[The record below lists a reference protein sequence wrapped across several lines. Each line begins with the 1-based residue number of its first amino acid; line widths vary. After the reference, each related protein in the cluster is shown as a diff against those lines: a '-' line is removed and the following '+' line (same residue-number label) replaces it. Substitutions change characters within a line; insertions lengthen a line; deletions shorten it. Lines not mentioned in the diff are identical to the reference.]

1 MEAKPLLIRCISHE
15 DIDAFRRIRL
25 EALACEPASFASP
38 FEDWERLSD
47 GDWQQRLQD
56 HVFIAF
62 SDDEPVGIMGL
73 SRLRPKKMAH
83 RATLVMVYV
92 RKRFRGTGLS
102 RKLLGAVIDFAKAK
116 GILQIELGVSAENL
130 EALRFYRR
138 NGFTDIGLN
147 PRGVLDEGRAV
158 DEVRMPRLFNEY
170 PRHCQSGS
178 LSR

>member
-1 MEAKPLLIRCISHE
+1 MEAKSLLIRCISPE

-25 EALACEPASFASP
+25 EALASEPASFASL
-38 FEDWERLSD
+38 FKDWERLSD
-47 GDWQQRLQD
+47 DDWQQRLQD

-102 RKLLGAVIDFAKAK
+102 RKLLDAVIDFAKTK
-116 GILQIELGVSAENL
+116 GILQIELGVSADNL
-130 EALRFYRR
+130 DALHFYRR

-147 PRGVLDEGRAV
+147 PRGFLDKGRAI
-158 DEVRMPRLFNEY
+158 DEVRMVRLFNEY
-170 PRHCQSGS
+170 PRHCQSCS

>member
-25 EALACEPASFASP
+25 EALACEPASFASL

-47 GDWQQRLQD
+47 DQWHQRLQD

-62 SDDEPVGIMGL
+62 GDDEPVGIMGL

-102 RKLLGAVIDFAKAK
+102 RKLLDTVIDFAKAK
-116 GILQIELGVSAENL
+116 GVLQIELGVSADNL

-138 NGFTDIGLN
+138 NGFTDIGPN
-147 PRGVLDEGRAV
+147 PRGFLDEGRAI
-158 DEVRMPRLFNEY
+158 DEVRMVCVLNEY
-170 PRHCQSGS
+170 R
-178 LSR
+178 LSP